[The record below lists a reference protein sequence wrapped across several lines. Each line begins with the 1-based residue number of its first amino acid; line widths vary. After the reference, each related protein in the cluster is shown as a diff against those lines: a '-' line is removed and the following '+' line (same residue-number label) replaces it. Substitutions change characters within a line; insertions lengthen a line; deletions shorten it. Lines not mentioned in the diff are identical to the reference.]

1 MKPSGCAMNIEL
13 CRRKNNMNTS
23 SMDLSLR
30 LFRRHRCGIVLVAS
44 TAVLLVILLLPLV
57 EMVGRPLFGQGIS
70 GSINYVRHATLWF
83 GCLGAVLAAKKSRHI
98 SLGVSSFLEG
108 RVKIGADVLAHT
120 LALVTCLV
128 LARAALDMSIAESSS
143 EVRLGGIIP
152 LWLAQSVMPVSFVL
166 LAARYSRQLMPL
178 VSTWQL
184 AVLSGT
190 LIGIYH
196 FVDLSG
202 PAVLP
207 VGLLIILA
215 ATLAGTPIYI
225 VLGSLAALLFA
236 VDGVP
241 LASISV
247 EAYRIASNPI
257 LPTIP
262 LFTLAGTILAAGNAS
277 SRLVRLFEAWFGWLP
292 GGSAIAAIC
301 VCAFFTTFTGGSG
314 VTILA
319 LGGLMLPI
327 LIKQKYREGFSL
339 GVLTSS
345 GSLGILLP
353 PSLLVI
359 LYGVA
364 SHTPINKLFVAGIV
378 PGLLLI
384 SLTCGYAVYNSRSHK
399 SARPKFDPGTAL
411 QTLWESKWEVLL
423 PIGVLGG
430 IFSGIATLVEVAAAA
445 AAYTLF
451 IECVVHREI
460 RSLSRLGEITKECAI
475 LVGGIKI
482 ILASAMGLTSYL
494 IYSDVPTLAVD
505 LVQSVT
511 DSPWVFL
518 LALNAVLL
526 LAGCLLDIVS
536 AIVVVVPLML
546 PVAAAFGIDP
556 LHLGII
562 FLANMELG
570 YLTPPVGMNLYLSS
584 FRFEKPL
591 MTVFRAAFPFF
602 VINLLAVLVITFVPA
617 ISVGVVQIFMP

>member
-1 MKPSGCAMNIEL
+1 
-13 CRRKNNMNTS
+13 MNTTVMHA
-23 SMDLSLR
+23 SMQLY
-30 LFRRHRCGIVLVAS
+30 RRHKYSFVVMA
-44 TAVLLVILLLPLV
+44 AAAMLLVIVSLPLL
-57 EMVGRPLFGQGIS
+57 EMVSRPLFGQGIP

-83 GCLGAVLAAKKSRHI
+83 GYLGAVVAAKKSRHI
-98 SLGVSSFLEG
+98 SLGVSSLLAG
-108 RVKIGADVLAHT
+108 RGKTLAELIALTLAAVTCMVLAK
-120 LALVTCLV
+120 
-128 LARAALDMSIAESSS
+128 AALDMAVAESSS
-143 EVRLGGIIP
+143 EVLLGGYIP
-152 LWLAQSVMPVSFVL
+152 LWLAQSVMPVSFLL
-166 LAARYSRQLMPL
+166 LAYRYVRQLMQVVTGTRL
-178 VSTWQL
+178 IALSL
-184 AVLSGT
+184 AVIAVAYFADFGSA
-190 LIGIYH
+190 Y
-196 FVDLSG
+196 
-202 PAVLP
+202 VLP
-207 VGLLIILA
+207 AGLLVILV
-215 ATLAGTPIYI
+215 ATLAGTPVYI

-236 VDGVP
+236 TDGIP

-262 LFTLAGTILAAGNAS
+262 LFTLAGTVLAAGEAS
-277 SRLVRLFEAWFGWLP
+277 SRLVRLFEAWFGWMP
-292 GGSAIAAIC
+292 GGSAIAAIL

-327 LIKQKYREGFSL
+327 LIKQRYPENFSL

-364 SHTPINKLFVAGIV
+364 SHTPINQLFIAGVV

-384 SLTCGYAVYNSRSHK
+384 SMTCAWAIYKARSVP
-399 SARPKFDPGTAL
+399 SERRRFDPSLAL
-411 QTLWESKWEVLL
+411 RTLYESKWEVIL
-423 PIGVLGG
+423 PIGILYG

-445 AAYTLF
+445 AAYTLLVELF
-451 IECVVHREI
+451 VHRDVKF
-460 RSLSRLGEITKECAI
+460 STNLGDILKECAI

-494 IYSDVPTLAVD
+494 IFADVPSMAAD
-505 LVQSVT
+505 LIQSVT

-518 LALNAVLL
+518 LALNAALL
-526 LAGCLLDIVS
+526 VAGCLLDIIS

-556 LHLGII
+556 IHLGII

-570 YLTPPVGMNLYLSS
+570 YLTPPVGMNLYLAS
-584 FRFEKPL
+584 FRFNKPL
-591 MTVFRAAFPFF
+591 MSVFRAALPFF
-602 VINLLAVLVITFVPA
+602 LINLIAVLVITFVPA
-617 ISVGVVQIFMP
+617 ISVGVVHLIGP

>member
-1 MKPSGCAMNIEL
+1 
-13 CRRKNNMNTS
+13 MNTQ
-23 SMDLSLR
+23 SLTLPVD
-30 LFRRHRCGIVLVAS
+30 LFRRHKYGAITVAS
-44 TAVLLVILLLPLV
+44 TIMLAIIVLLPLL
-57 EMVGRPLFGQGIS
+57 EIVGRALLGQGIP

-83 GCLGAVLAAKKSRHI
+83 GCLGAVVAARKSRHI
-98 SLGVSSFLEG
+98 SLGIATHLNGGSK
-108 RVKIGADVLAHT
+108 RIADLLANT
-120 LALVTCLV
+120 LAVVTCFI
-128 LARAALDMSIAESSS
+128 LAKAALDMAVAESGSS
-143 EVRLGGIIP
+143 VRLGGLIP

-166 LAARYSRQLMPL
+166 LAFRYAHQLMQIL
-178 VSTWQL
+178 NGYQL
-184 AVLSGT
+184 LGLLT
-190 LIGIYH
+190 LLIGLFT
-196 FVDLSG
+196 FVNLDH
-202 PAVLP
+202 AWVLP
-207 VGLLIILA
+207 SGLVFVLIA
-215 ATLAGTPIYI
+215 MLAGAPIYI
-225 VLGSLAALLFA
+225 VLASLAALLFA
-236 VDGVP
+236 TDGIP

-262 LFTLAGTILAAGNAS
+262 LFTLAGTTLAAGNAS
-277 SRLVRLFEAWFGWLP
+277 ERLVRLFEAWFGWMP
-292 GGSAIAAIC
+292 GGSAIAAIL

-327 LIKQKYREGFSL
+327 LLKQQFPEGFSL
-339 GVLTSS
+339 GILTAS

-364 SHTPINKLFVAGIV
+364 SHTPINQLFIAGIV

-384 SLTCGYAVYNSRSHK
+384 SMTCGYAIYM
-399 SARPKFDPGTAL
+399 ARRQKCTRRRFEPRVAL
-411 QTLWESKWEVLL
+411 RTLWESRWEVAI
-423 PIGVLGG
+423 PVGVLYG

-445 AAYTLF
+445 AAYTLITGFF
-451 IECVVHREI
+451 IHRELSF
-460 RSLSRLGEITKECAI
+460 RSSLGEIMKESAI

-494 IYSDVPTLAVD
+494 IYADVPDQAAD
-505 LVQSVT
+505 LIQSLT
-511 DSPWVFL
+511 NSPWVFL

-556 LHLGII
+556 IHLGII

-584 FRFEKPL
+584 FRFEKPI
-591 MTVFRAAFPFF
+591 MTVFRAVLPFF
-602 VINLLAVLVITFVPA
+602 IINVIAVLVITFVPA
-617 ISVGVVQIFMP
+617 LSTGVAQWFSGG